1 MLTEITV
8 FKYKNGILS
17 DYIHDLGSKK
27 LVIAFSVSEHR
38 AEKFIFLTTKTR
50 SKIKPNIKNSK
61 TTISF
66 VHALKKEIFRHYQI
80 QLIHI
85 MILFHCYF
93 SNIIIDIIITIFFIF
108 IVITNIV
115 LSHLSCLNF
124 IFSFFLFLCSLMEI
138 GTFWSFFILFLSSVI
153 QYLVVSILYYR
164 NQCTVIMAFRLFNIV
179 MCVYFY

>member
-1 MLTEITV
+1 
-8 FKYKNGILS
+8 
-17 DYIHDLGSKK
+17 
-27 LVIAFSVSEHR
+27 
-38 AEKFIFLTTKTR
+38 
-50 SKIKPNIKNSK
+50 
-61 TTISF
+61 
-66 VHALKKEIFRHYQI
+66 
-80 QLIHI
+80 

-179 MCVYFY
+179 MCVYFYWWQMKYVYPIHTYLKFSCFRRHNVVAFNFIKIT